1 MITAPGIGSGL
12 DVNSIISQLMAIERK
27 PIDALDKRRTQLEG
41 QISAYGKIRSA
52 LDALGSAAK
61 ALATPAKFSVFAAAV
76 SDTTIASASAGST
89 AVAGSYS
96 LQVDR
101 LAQVHKLA
109 SAGIANTDL
118 TLGPGTITIDF
129 GTYDA
134 GANTFTANPDKPAQT
149 ITIAA
154 GAHTLSDVRAA
165 INAANAGVSATIIN
179 DGTASRLVLTASDGG
194 AANSLRVAVAEDAGG
209 TNNGDNTDAIG
220 LSALAY
226 DPTASAGAGKNLT
239 EVAAAQDAQF
249 VLDGTTITS
258 AANSVSGALEGV
270 TLVLLKVSATPTTLS
285 VSRDDATV
293 KTRVEDFV
301 KAYNAFDQLAR
312 SLSAADPTTG
322 TSSALTGD
330 SSLRSMQA
338 RLRATLTAQVTGTTG
353 GLDRLSQVGI
363 GFQRDGTLAL
373 DATVLE
379 QALADPAKDLSQL
392 FAASGAVN
400 GIAAQIDTLVTGYTE
415 TQGLIADRTDGLQG
429 SIEVLDRRAEAMQ
442 FRLDAIEA
450 RYRAQFTAL
459 DRLISSMNQTSAFLT
474 QQLASL
480 PNSTKG

>member
-1 MITAPGIGSGL
+1 
-12 DVNSIISQLMAIERK
+12 
-27 PIDALDKRRTQLEG
+27 
-41 QISAYGKIRSA
+41 
-52 LDALGSAAK
+52 
-61 ALATPAKFSVFAAAV
+61 
-76 SDTTIASASAGST
+76 
-89 AVAGSYS
+89 
-96 LQVDR
+96 
-101 LAQVHKLA
+101 
-109 SAGIANTDL
+109 
-118 TLGPGTITIDF
+118 
-129 GTYDA
+129 
-134 GANTFTANPDKPAQT
+134 
-149 ITIAA
+149 
-154 GAHTLSDVRAA
+154 
-165 INAANAGVSATIIN
+165 
-179 DGTASRLVLTASDGG
+179 
-194 AANSLRVAVAEDAGG
+194 
-209 TNNGDNTDAIG
+209 
-220 LSALAY
+220 
-226 DPTASAGAGKNLT
+226 
-239 EVAAAQDAQF
+239 VAAAQDAQF